1 MFDEAAPSAMPVDEW
16 TTETSAKSGSVVAVS
31 GPAVPDQPTQTE
43 EGTAGEPTRELPGSR
58 SITETLGLRLR
69 ELRSRRGLT
78 LRSVAAKAQVSA
90 SLLSQIERG
99 EASPSLLSLVAIADA
114 LAVRPGDLL
123 DDHRDATPHS
133 PVVRR
138 SERRVIDDAECRR
151 EYMMHLDDPYLVD
164 VAELL
169 IAPGGASRPA
179 LAGHSGRDYGVVV
192 EGEIIVEL
200 GERREVLDE
209 GDYIAFD
216 ADEPHRIVNETARP
230 ARVLW
235 IIANEARPSRAARP
249 VRAGAPG

>member
-1 MFDEAAPSAMPVDEW
+1 VSRAQPPEEA
-16 TTETSAKSGSVVAVS
+16 TE
-31 GPAVPDQPTQTE
+31 PAEAEPEPAGATPRSPTE
-43 EGTAGEPTRELPGSR
+43 M
-58 SITETLGLRLR
+58 LGIRLR

-123 DDHRDATPHS
+123 DDDRDTKPYS

-164 VAELL
+164 VAELH
-169 IAPGGASRPA
+169 IAAGGASRPA
-179 LAGHSGRDYGVVV
+179 LAGHSGRDYGVVI
-192 EGEIIVEL
+192 EGEIIVEI
-200 GERREVLDE
+200 GSRREALGE

-216 ADEPHRIVNETARP
+216 ADEPHRIVNESDRA

-235 IIANEARPSRAARP
+235 IIANEARPARAGRA
-249 VRAGAPG
+249 VRAGGSPARRG

>member
-1 MFDEAAPSAMPVDEW
+1 VVVPLDASDGPFRSRNCVALRTVEPAAATGDSTPADEQAA
-16 TTETSAKSGSVVAVS
+16 AV
-31 GPAVPDQPTQTE
+31 VPDGTGPRSPTD
-43 EGTAGEPTRELPGSR
+43 L
-58 SITETLGLRLR
+58 LGIRLR

-123 DDHRDATPHS
+123 DDDRDAKPYS

-138 SERRVIDDAECRR
+138 DERRVIDDDECRR

-164 VAELL
+164 VAELH
-169 IAPGGASRPA
+169 IAAGGASRPG
-179 LAGHSGRDYGVVV
+179 LAGHSGRDYGVVI
-192 EGEIIVEL
+192 EGDIVVEL
-200 GERREVLDE
+200 GSRRESLGE

-216 ADEPHRIVNETARP
+216 ADEPHRIVNESDRA

-235 IIANEARPSRAARP
+235 IIANEARPSRSARP
-249 VRAGAPG
+249 VRASGTGTTRRD